1 MTQTRREF
9 LQLNIHLAFLSLCG
23 RVDADEISPLW
34 SDIHQKVLSDVLFQL
49 FPHQKLHQE
58 VYQQVAIRIGDK
70 VQQSKEL
77 LPLMSRAMDKM
88 ANGSYEKWMT
98 LSAQE
103 KTASLKTLQR
113 TPFFQFTLNEAIN
126 GIYHHPDT
134 WRLLGFE
141 GSSLEFG
148 GYINRGFNDIDWLPE

>member
-9 LQLNIHLAFLSLCG
+9 LQLNMNLAFLSLYG
-23 RVDADEISPLW
+23 RVDASEVAPLW
-34 SDIHQKVLSDVLFQL
+34 SSSHEKTLSDVLFQL
-49 FPHQKLHQE
+49 FPHQKLNKKTYDQA
-58 VYQQVAIRIGDK
+58 AIRISNK

-77 LPLMSRAMDKM
+77 LQMMSTAMAQM
-88 ANGSYEKWMT
+88 AESSQEKWMA
-98 LSAQE
+98 LSDQE
-103 KTASLKTLQR
+103 KTAALKALQR
-113 TPFFQFTLNEAIN
+113 TAFFQFILNEAID

-148 GYINRGFNDIDWLPE
+148 GYIHRGFNDIDWLPE